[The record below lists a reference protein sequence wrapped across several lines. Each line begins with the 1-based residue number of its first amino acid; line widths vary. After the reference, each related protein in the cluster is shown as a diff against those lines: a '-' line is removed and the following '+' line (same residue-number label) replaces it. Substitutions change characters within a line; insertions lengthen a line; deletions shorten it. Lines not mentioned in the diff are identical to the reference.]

1 MTKLK
6 KRNLILGLI
15 FALLVIAQAYA
26 QVEATQDSNIKI
38 THEGP
43 TYVQVGGE
51 AVFSVTVENTGSRK
65 EELSISTEPFVGLPN
80 SKFEYA
86 IIDNNRMTLNSGEKA
101 KTNVTIKLR
110 KSTLPKENY
119 GTFIIVQSL
128 LTSEKLEHN
137 FILRVVPPEDIF
149 EMKVSVPEKV
159 QPGREFEVKINLESN
174 LNTNVRDVKLVV
186 NSEMFNEERIINFF
200 PFQKREEVFT
210 FTIPQLAKP
219 DEYTLNI
226 RTIQADFLT
235 DSSKTLF
242 RVMEKSDVKE
252 KLEVNSQFLKTTY
265 TITKSNV
272 GNTPVQ
278 ETFDL
283 PLNVFQK
290 SFTSASSDA
299 SSSDSSG
306 LHWLFT
312 IQPDSEYKLTVT
324 INYQPLFAGILVVVF
339 VALLTGYLLSRGVTI
354 KKEILKIKQ
363 TPDGMSELKVLLHIK
378 NNSGKSVHNLAVIE
392 LLPNVIYPSTQFGT
406 LHPEKVQK
414 GDKGVKLTWTINE
427 LLPGEERILS
437 YTVHSKI
444 NVIGKFLLPPALV
457 RYKNLK
463 GRTINSKSN
472 PLSFF
477 SGSKE
482 IKSNDE

>member
-1 MTKLK
+1 MK
-6 KRNLILGLI
+6 KRTITLWLI
-15 FALLVIAQAYA
+15 FTLLAVAQAYA
-26 QVEATQDSNIKI
+26 QVEEQPSSTLKV
-38 THEGP
+38 THIGP

-51 AVFSVTVENTGSRK
+51 AIFSVTVENIGYRK
-65 EELSISTEPFVGLPN
+65 EELSIASDPFAGLPN
-80 SKFEYA
+80 SKFEYV
-86 IIDNNRMTLNSGEKA
+86 IISNNRLTLNSGEA
-101 KTNVTIKLR
+101 EKTNVTIKL
-110 KSTLPKENY
+110 KKATEPKENY
-119 GTFIIVQSL
+119 GTFITVQSL
-128 LTSEKLEHN
+128 ISTEKLGHN
-137 FILRVVPPEDIF
+137 FILRVVPPEDVF

-159 QPGREFEVKINLESN
+159 QPGREFEVKINLENN
-174 LNTNVRDVKLVV
+174 LNTYVRDVKVVV
-186 NSEMFNEERIINFF
+186 NSEMFNEERVINFF
-200 PFQKREEVFT
+200 PFQSREETFT

-219 DEYTLNI
+219 EEYTLNI
-226 RTIQADFLT
+226 RIIQADFLT

-265 TITKSNV
+265 SVTKTNI

-283 PLNVFQK
+283 PLNMFQK
-290 SFTSASSDA
+290 SFTSSSLDA
-299 SSSDSSG
+299 TSSDSSG

-312 IQPDSEYKLTVT
+312 IQPDSEYKLNVT

-339 VALLTGYLLSRGVTI
+339 VALLAGYLLSRGVTI

-392 LLPNVIYPSTQFGT
+392 LLPNLIYPSTHFGT

-427 LLPGEERILS
+427 LLSGEERILS

-472 PLSFF
+472 QLSFF

-482 IKSNDE
+482 IKAPDEP